1 MNQIENMV
9 MQKSDN
15 TLDPEDGIL
24 MRLNLSDVGLL
35 DFHKARQIA
44 KIGYD
49 RTIAMMD
56 SIKSRIPRELSQDT
70 RQL

>member
-1 MNQIENMV
+1 
-9 MQKSDN
+9 
-15 TLDPEDGIL
+15 
-24 MRLNLSDVGLL
+24 MRFNLSDVGLL
-35 DFHKARQIA
+35 DFPKARQIA

-70 RQL
+70 RQLQRMVSKVKPPTLYLIKFR